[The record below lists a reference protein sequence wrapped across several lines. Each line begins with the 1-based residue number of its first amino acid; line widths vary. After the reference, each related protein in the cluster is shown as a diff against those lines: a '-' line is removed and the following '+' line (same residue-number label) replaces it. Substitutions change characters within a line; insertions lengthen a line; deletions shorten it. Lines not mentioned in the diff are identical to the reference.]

1 MKKLSFFL
9 ALTFAVLSLSP
20 ITAHAN
26 MAAPLDSDIGS
37 SVTFEKND
45 DISVLS
51 EVLDITVDG
60 DQASIVATYTMKNT
74 TNETVTTPSMFV
86 SPNVEQGRVQVL
98 LNGYETDFTIESY
111 GINYDTDITTN
122 GWQYAVLSGDEIASP
137 DDTQTVDTITFE
149 MAFLPNEE
157 YDVEVRYIYKLGG
170 RPDIDFDA
178 KYGEIKYYLTPAA
191 TWKDFEN
198 LTINLYLDIDM
209 PILVESETNLQ
220 FEKVASRTYQYVSD
234 SLPEQD
240 LRIIIDQNAW
250 QSFWAFF
257 KNPYMGM
264 ALMML
269 SPILVPIALIAAF
282 IIWRIVKNKKQN
294 KLK

>member
-1 MKKLSFFL
+1 MKKLSF
-9 ALTFAVLSLSP
+9 TLSLSLVVLLVLP
-20 ITAHAN
+20 INAQAN
-26 MAAPLDSDIGS
+26 MAAPLYSDIGS

-60 DQASIVATYTMKNT
+60 ELASIVATYTMKNT
-74 TNETVTTPSMFV
+74 TSEKVATPSMFV
-86 SPNVEQGRVQVL
+86 SPNVEQGDVKVVV
-98 LNGYETDFTIESY
+98 GGEATDFEVESFY
-111 GINYDTDITTN
+111 INDSTYIRTNDWRYTVLTD
-122 GWQYAVLSGDEIASP
+122 GEVSGRDGA
-137 DDTQTVDTITFE
+137 QTVDTIIFE
-149 MAFLPNEE
+149 LDFEPNEQ
-157 YDVEVRYIYKLGG
+157 YDVVVSYHYKLGG
-170 RPDIDFDA
+170 RPDIDYDA
-178 KYGEIKYYLTPAA
+178 KYGEINYYLTPAA
-191 TWKDFEN
+191 TWKGFES
-198 LTINLYLDIDM
+198 LTINLYLDSDM
-209 PILVESETNLQ
+209 PIIVESETNLD

-240 LRIIIDQNAW
+240 LRIVIDQSAF
-250 QSFWAFF
+250 QSMLGFF

-269 SPILVPIALIAAF
+269 SPILVPIALIVAF